1 MIGGTYHPTRLLPNE
16 IGIRKRVTCGEHPVT
31 FDVVL
36 TMTLKDIELKM
47 IDGATKTFADF
58 SNGPVLVVN
67 VASRCGLT
75 PQYEALEELQK
86 KYASKGFTVL
96 GVPSGQFFQELADEE
111 AISEYC
117 STTWGITFPMT
128 EKSKVNGRSR
138 HALYKELV
146 KAKDSTGKAGP
157 VMWNFE
163 KFLVLPSGEIKRFR
177 PTTKPDDAVIVE
189 AIEEALQPAIS

>member
-1 MIGGTYHPTRLLPNE
+1 MKFFVVAGW
-16 IGIRKRVTCGEHPVT
+16 EHLAT
-31 FDVVL
+31 FGVVL
-36 TMTLKDIELKM
+36 TMTLKNIELTM
-47 IDGATKTFADF
+47 IDGTQKKFADF

-111 AISEYC
+111 AISQYC

-128 EKSKVNGRSR
+128 EKSKVNGRAR

-146 KAKDSTGKAGP
+146 KAKDSSGKAGP

-163 KFLVLPSGEIKRFR
+163 KFLVLPTGEIKRFR
-177 PTTKPDDAVIVE
+177 PTVKPDDAAIVE
-189 AIEEALQPAIS
+189 AIESAL